1 MFGAFFSSRQ
11 KARPVTLFLFQFGD
25 LSTAYFAHTDSE
37 RTITYNGVVYTPAP
51 ISHGNIVSSGSLD
64 KSLLEVKTARTT
76 GAASLFASY
85 PPTSVIKLRIMR
97 GNANDPD
104 SQFVTTWFGEVKSCK
119 LDKSEAT
126 FACEP
131 LSTRLLNPGL
141 RRNYQI
147 GCTHALYG
155 PGCGV
160 SQSSYIQTATVSS
173 ITGQVIQVED
183 GWNTRGIDPTKFLGG
198 MVQWAGVSSS
208 YDRRSIIRVAD
219 ADTFHVGGIPMSVAA
234 GSAISI
240 LPGCNHQQTDCGS
253 LYNNVLNFGGCP
265 YIPYVNPVGLVDNF
279 F

>member
-11 KARPVTLFLFQFGD
+11 KARPITLFLFKFGD
-25 LSTAYFAHTDSE
+25 LPTAYFAHTDAD
-37 RTITYNGVVYTPAP
+37 RPITREGIVYTSVP
-51 ISHGNIVSSGSLD
+51 IQHGNIVASGSLD

-85 PPTSVIKLRIMR
+85 PPTSVISLRIMR

-104 SQFVTTWFGEVKSCK
+104 GQFVTTWFGEVKSCK
-119 LDKSEAT
+119 LDKSEAV

-147 GCTHALYG
+147 GCPHALYSSA
-155 PGCGV
+155 CGV
-160 SQSSYIQTATVSS
+160 NPASFMQTGVVAS
-173 ITGQVIQVED
+173 ISGQHVTLVD
-183 GWNTRGIDPTKFLGG
+183 GWNAGPVPVAKFLGG

-208 YDRRSIIRVAD
+208 FDRRSIIRVEGAN
-219 ADTFHVGGIPMSVAA
+219 TLHLGGIPAA
-234 GSAISI
+234 VGVGTTISI
-240 LPGCNHQQTDCGS
+240 LPGCNHQQSDCLDIYHNS
-253 LYNNVLNFGGCP
+253 QNFGGCP
-265 YIPYVNPVGLVDNF
+265 YIPYINPIGLVDNF